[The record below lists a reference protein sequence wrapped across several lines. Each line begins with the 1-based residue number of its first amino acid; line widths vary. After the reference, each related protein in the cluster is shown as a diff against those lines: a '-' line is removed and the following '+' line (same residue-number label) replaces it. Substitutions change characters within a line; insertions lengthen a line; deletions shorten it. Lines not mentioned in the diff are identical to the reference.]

1 MTVISG
7 SKSAYAVV
15 EFHLNQVSKA
25 KDQSMELQFTKA
37 LQSQHGEIYR
47 LMQEAFTP
55 YVTKLGG
62 GPIAGPYPWL
72 EAAIE
77 SGDVYLA
84 LDGTQIVG
92 IVTTSRQS
100 DALIIGQL
108 GIDPA
113 RQGQGIGSWL
123 LEKIEQTAR
132 SEQVKAISLQT
143 AEMMTDLL
151 RLYARHG
158 FRETRK
164 ALPAHGDDEH
174 LRVHMEK
181 RL

>member
-1 MTVISG
+1 M
-7 SKSAYAVV
+7 K
-15 EFHLNQVSKA
+15 LR
-25 KDQSMELQFTKA
+25 FTKA
-37 LQSQHGEIYR
+37 LLSQHEEIYR
-47 LMQEAFTP
+47 LMQDAFTP
-55 YVTKLGG
+55 YVKKLGG
-62 GPIAGPYPWL
+62 SPIAGPYPWL

-77 SGDVYLA
+77 SGDVYVA
-84 LDGTQIVG
+84 LDGSHILGV
-92 IVTTSRQS
+92 VTTTRRS

-113 RQGQGIGSWL
+113 RQREGIGSWL
-123 LEKIEQTAR
+123 LERIEQAAR
-132 SEQVKAISLQT
+132 SEQVTVISLQT

-164 ALPAHGDDEH
+164 ARPAHGDDEH

>member
-1 MTVISG
+1 M
-7 SKSAYAVV
+7 K
-15 EFHLNQVSKA
+15 
-25 KDQSMELQFTKA
+25 LQFTKA
-37 LQSQHGEIYR
+37 LRSQHEEIYR
-47 LMQEAFTP
+47 LMQDAFTP
-55 YVTKLGG
+55 YVKKLRG

-77 SGDVYLA
+77 SGDVYVA
-84 LDGTQIVG
+84 LDGSHIVG
-92 IVTTSRQS
+92 LVTTTRQS
-100 DALIIGQL
+100 DELIIDQL

-113 RQGQGIGSWL
+113 RQGEGIGSWL
-123 LEKIEQTAR
+123 LENIEQTAR
-132 SEQVKAISLQT
+132 SEQVKVISLQT

-158 FRETRK
+158 FRENRK